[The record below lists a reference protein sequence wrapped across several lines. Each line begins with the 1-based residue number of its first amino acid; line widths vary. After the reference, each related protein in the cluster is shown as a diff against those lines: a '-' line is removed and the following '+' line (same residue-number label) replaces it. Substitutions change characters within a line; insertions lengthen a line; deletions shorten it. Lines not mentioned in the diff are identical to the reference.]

1 MTDMRS
7 RAKRMADEA
16 AANKPLYRPT
26 AGGATDLDG
35 LKTFCKMGDDYHY
48 GRLAEDTIMVTCT
61 HSNLNQKH
69 VDLRF
74 DLHTT
79 VWEVKTRLAK
89 HNGTPAA
96 DQKLYVKDG
105 DMIVGELA
113 DDTRMLGFY
122 SVQNGQILHVV
133 DTNPFSIS
141 AGGGLEDTS
150 LVKKYEMSDEEYNKR
165 KNTLRS
171 YKREMQK
178 NDPNFKFDWS
188 QAGKD
193 GLKGVKGKENSGAN
207 VEKTYPGEESVV
219 GMAVG
224 NRCEVAPGGRR
235 GEVMYIGT
243 VKEIAP
249 GHWIGVKFDEPSGKN
264 DGSIK
269 EKRYFTC
276 MPRYGGFIRPENVTV
291 GDFPE
296 EDLFGSDSSEDEL

>member
-1 MTDMRS
+1 
-7 RAKRMADEA
+7 
-16 AANKPLYRPT
+16 
-26 AGGATDLDG
+26 
-35 LKTFCKMGDDYHY
+35 
-48 GRLAEDTIMVTCT
+48 
-61 HSNLNQKH
+61 
-69 VDLRF
+69 
-74 DLHTT
+74 
-79 VWEVKTRLAK
+79 
-89 HNGTPAA
+89 
-96 DQKLYVKDG
+96 
-105 DMIVGELA
+105 
-113 DDTRMLGFY
+113 
-122 SVQNGQILHVV
+122 
-133 DTNPFSIS
+133 
-141 AGGGLEDTS
+141 
-150 LVKKYEMSDEEYNKR
+150 
-165 KNTLRS
+165 
-171 YKREMQK
+171 MQK

-207 VEKTYPGEESVV
+207 VDKTYPGEESVV

-276 MPRYGGFIRPENVTV
+276 MPRYGGFIRPGNVTV

-296 EDLFGSDSSEDEL
+296 EDLFCSDSSEDEL